1 MQAYDTK
8 SPKAAIEC
16 ADTALSK
23 VGVQTYIEELLSGA
37 GLSQQVR
44 TGILADLARGQVV
57 TTKRIT
63 QRDKHGDVISTQEIE
78 SDVAPSVRLK
88 AVDMA
93 NKLDGSYAKVD
104 SAVRLAEREYTEA
117 QKRLLREAGLSHK

>member
-1 MQAYDTK
+1 MKAYETNSKPYALD
-8 SPKAAIEC
+8 AANN
-16 ADTALSK
+16 ALGSS
-23 VGVQTYIEELLSGA
+23 GVQSYIEELLSGA

-44 TGILADLARGQVV
+44 TGILADIARGQTV
-57 TTKRIT
+57 TRKRIT
-63 QRDKHGDVISTQEIE
+63 QLDKHGDVIGTQEIE